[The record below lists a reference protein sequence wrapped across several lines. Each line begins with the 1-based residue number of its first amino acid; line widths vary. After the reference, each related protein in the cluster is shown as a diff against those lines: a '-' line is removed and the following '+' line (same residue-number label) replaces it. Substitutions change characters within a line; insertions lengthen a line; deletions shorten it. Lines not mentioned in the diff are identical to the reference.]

1 VRSARPQAAPAAP
14 RRLVLAGGAAALIL
28 LGLVI
33 LLIWPAGD
41 GETATGRATAQ
52 ASPAAADPA
61 AADAGQLGRLRSGLA
76 AEIRAGAVTVDR
88 YGGWVAIRVAEAASF
103 APGQAA
109 LLDGFADLGRRIAAL
124 AEREGGPVRV
134 GGHGDD
140 RPLPKGSAFP
150 DADSLSRARAEAVAG
165 LLGAHLADA
174 SRLSVQGYGAAE
186 PIAVNA
192 GPEGRARNRRVE
204 ILLRRTE

>member
-1 VRSARPQAAPAAP
+1 MRSARPQAAPAAP

>member
-1 VRSARPQAAPAAP
+1 VRSARPQAVPAAP

-33 LLIWPAGD
+33 LLIWPAGSGD
-41 GETATGRATAQ
+41 GDTATAQ
-52 ASPAAADPA
+52 ASPVAPSSVPA
-61 AADAGQLGRLRSGLA
+61 GTGQLGRLRSGLA
-76 AEIRAGAVTVDR
+76 VEIRAGAVTVDR

-165 LLGAHLADA
+165 LLGTHLADA